1 MKSKTKLLLTIA
13 LIAPI
18 LCGCL
23 KVNPGVSSELNS
35 TSEFLS
41 SENTTTSEKSYSS
54 FSSELSSTTISSNTS
69 QDKSSS
75 QMTSSSSS
83 SYSSEVTSSNFS
95 SVSSET
101 TSEATSN
108 TTSNN
113 VSSESSSSSTTS
125 ESTSLSTI
133 ISSIFS
139 SDIPSSEFSSIST
152 SESLSNTSSYD
163 TTNEQNTSSMST
175 SINSTTNSSLEN
187 ISSEEES
194 LESNFESSL
203 EDISSSSEFTSEI
216 SSTTISS
223 NSSEEE
229 LSSEMT
235 SSSSSN
241 YSSEV
246 ISSNSSSVSSETTSE
261 ATSNTTSNNVSSE
274 SSSSS
279 TTSEINSSSIL
290 IDEEETIILNSNN
303 KPTTSNSLSSVSK
316 TIEDKTFIYQR
327 AKNASGHVFLG
338 KTGSITN
345 SESSPLGEILSFTI
359 NYDVIT
365 NSNVKLQNT
374 NGFGYL
380 KYRVSNNYI
389 DNVNDYSVDI
399 KTIGR
404 DYTVSFEGDYP
415 SYLSFYTPRE
425 VVINSLSITYKDVE
439 YARDNGNFDIQVFA
453 TNDIHGQVKETT
465 SYPGLSKLTS
475 KMKSVASTK
484 DQYNI
489 FLDQGDIYQGTAE
502 AGLANGLNMDDFLVQ
517 NGYESV
523 VLGNHEF
530 DWGEQKLIDHDN
542 YLDTTIL
549 ANNIRYSSNGQ
560 SPSYCEPYKLISRN
574 GVKIGIIG
582 SIGNVYSS
590 ISSSKV
596 KGIYFLY
603 GDNLTEQIKKD
614 SQTLKDMGA
623 EFIILS
629 LHDGENSTSNG
640 TSSLSYYDVQALSG
654 TYVDLVLEGHSHQ
667 SYSFYDS
674 KGVWHI
680 QNRGNG
686 ASFSV
691 ATLNCTYNA
700 LSDDYEVSMS
710 TSSSAVTRYSSF
722 SSEDEVMS
730 EVDSWYEE
738 YVYGS
743 IQSEVVGRS
752 VPYMRSSII
761 KSTLSK
767 LYYEIGI
774 ELVGENNTYTPVLG
788 GGFISTRTPYN
799 LSAGTVKYGDIYAL
813 LPFENDIVLCSIKGT
828 YLLSKFINST
838 NSNYYVYSMI
848 DASEVNS
855 DETYYIITDSYSSDY
870 KSNNLT
876 VVKNLTLEYGVGYA
890 RDLFA
895 EYLKDNYL

>member
-1 MKSKTKLLLTIA
+1 MKSKTKLFLTIA
-13 LIAPI
+13 FIAPI

-23 KVNPGVSSELNS
+23 KVNPGVSSESNT

-41 SENTTTSEKSYSS
+41 SENTITNESSYSS
-54 FSSELSSTTISSNTS
+54 FSSELSSTTISSNS
-69 QDKSSS
+69 SEEESSS
-75 QMTSSSSS
+75 EMTSSNSS
-83 SYSSEVTSSNFS
+83 TI
-95 SVSSET
+95 SSET
-101 TSEATSN
+101 TSEVIGD

-113 VSSESSSSSTTS
+113 VSSESSSSSITS

-152 SESLSNTSSYD
+152 SESLSNTSSYEA
-163 TTNEQNTSSMST
+163 TSEQNTSSMST
-175 SINSTTNSSLEN
+175 SINSTIN
-187 ISSEEES
+187 
-194 LESNFESSL
+194 
-203 EDISSSSEFTSEI
+203 SSSEDII
-216 SSTTISS
+216 S
-223 NSSEEE
+223 
-229 LSSEMT
+229 
-235 SSSSSN
+235 
-241 YSSEV
+241 
-246 ISSNSSSVSSETTSE
+246 SSETTSE
-261 ATSNTTSNNVSSE
+261 M
-274 SSSSS
+274 
-279 TTSEINSSSIL
+279 NSSSIL
-290 IDEEETIILNSNN
+290 IDEEETLNLNSNN

-365 NSNVKLQNT
+365 NSNVKAQNT

-389 DNVNDYSVDI
+389 DNVNDYSIDI

-404 DYTVSFEGDYP
+404 DYTVSFGSDYP

-425 VVINSLSITYKDVE
+425 VVINSLSITYKDVAYE
-439 YARDNGNFDIQVFA
+439 RVDEDFDIQVFA
-453 TNDIHGQVKETT
+453 TNDIHGQVKETS

-489 FLDQGDIYQGTAE
+489 FMDQGDIYQGTAE
-502 AGLANGLNMDDFLVQ
+502 AGLSNGLNMDDFLVQ

-560 SPSYCEPYKLISRN
+560 SPSYCKPYKLISRN

-629 LHDGENSTSNG
+629 LHDGEYSTSNG
-640 TSSLSYYDVQALSG
+640 TSSLSYYDVQELSG

-667 SYSFYDS
+667 NYSFYDS

-680 QNRGNG
+680 QNGGNG
-686 ASFSV
+686 SSFSV
-691 ATLNCTYNA
+691 ATLNCTYNS
-700 LSDDYEVSMS
+700 LSNDYEVSMS
-710 TSSSAVTRYSSF
+710 TSSSAVQRYNTF
-722 SSEDEVMS
+722 FSEDEVMS

-752 VPYMRSSII
+752 VPYMNSSKI

-838 NSNYYVYSMI
+838 NSNYYIYSMI

-855 DETYYIITDSYSSDY
+855 SETYYVITDSYSSDY

-895 EYLKDNYL
+895 QYLRDNYL

>member
-13 LIAPI
+13 FIAPI

-23 KVNPGVSSELNS
+23 KVNPGVSSESNT
-35 TSEFLS
+35 TSEFLF
-41 SENTTTSEKSYSS
+41 SENTITNESSYSS
-54 FSSELSSTTISSNTS
+54 FSSELSSTTISSNFS
-69 QDKSSS
+69 EEESSS
-75 QMTSSSSS
+75 EMTSSNSS
-83 SYSSEVTSSNFS
+83 TI
-95 SVSSET
+95 SSET
-101 TSEATSN
+101 TSEVTGD

-113 VSSESSSSSTTS
+113 VSSESSSSSITS

-163 TTNEQNTSSMST
+163 TTSEQNTSSMST
-175 SINSTTNSSLEN
+175 SINSTINSS
-187 ISSEEES
+187 S
-194 LESNFESSL
+194 
-203 EDISSSSEFTSEI
+203 EDIISSSEFTSEL

-235 SSSSSN
+235 SS
-241 YSSEV
+241 
-246 ISSNSSSVSSETTSE
+246 NSSSVSSETTSE
-261 ATSNTTSNNVSSE
+261 M
-274 SSSSS
+274 
-279 TTSEINSSSIL
+279 NSSSIL
-290 IDEEETIILNSNN
+290 IDEEETINLNSNN

-365 NSNVKLQNT
+365 NSNVKAQNT

-439 YARDNGNFDIQVFA
+439 YARDNGSFDIQVFA

-603 GDNLTEQIKKD
+603 GNNLTEQIKKD

-629 LHDGENSTSNG
+629 LHDGEYSTSNG
-640 TSSLSYYDVQALSG
+640 VSSLSYYDVQALSG

-667 SYSFYDS
+667 NYSFYDS

-680 QNRGNG
+680 QNGGNG

-691 ATLNCTYNA
+691 ATLNCTYNS
-700 LSDDYEVSMS
+700 LSDDYEVSMN

-752 VPYMRSSII
+752 VPYMSSSKI

-799 LSAGTVKYGDIYAL
+799 LSAGTIKYGDIYAL

-838 NSNYYVYSMI
+838 NSNYYIYSMI

-855 DETYYIITDSYSSDY
+855 SETYYVITDSYSSDY

-895 EYLKDNYL
+895 QYLKDNYL

>member
-1 MKSKTKLLLTIA
+1 MKSKAKLLLTIA
-13 LIAPI
+13 FIAPI

-23 KVNPGVSSELNS
+23 KVNPGVSSESNT

-41 SENTTTSEKSYSS
+41 SENTITNESSYSS
-54 FSSELSSTTISSNTS
+54 FSSELSSTTISSNS
-69 QDKSSS
+69 SEEESSS
-75 QMTSSSSS
+75 EMTSSNSS
-83 SYSSEVTSSNFS
+83 TI
-95 SVSSET
+95 SSET
-101 TSEATSN
+101 TSEVIGD

-113 VSSESSSSSTTS
+113 VSSESSSSSITS

-152 SESLSNTSSYD
+152 SESLSNTSSYE
-163 TTNEQNTSSMST
+163 TTSEQNTSSMST
-175 SINSTTNSSLEN
+175 SINSTIN
-187 ISSEEES
+187 
-194 LESNFESSL
+194 
-203 EDISSSSEFTSEI
+203 SSSEDII
-216 SSTTISS
+216 S
-223 NSSEEE
+223 
-229 LSSEMT
+229 
-235 SSSSSN
+235 
-241 YSSEV
+241 
-246 ISSNSSSVSSETTSE
+246 SSETTSE
-261 ATSNTTSNNVSSE
+261 M
-274 SSSSS
+274 
-279 TTSEINSSSIL
+279 NSSSIL
-290 IDEEETIILNSNN
+290 IDEEETINLNSNN
-303 KPTTSNSLSSVSK
+303 KPTTSNSLSSISK

-365 NSNVKLQNT
+365 NSNVKAQNT

-389 DNVNDYSVDI
+389 DKVNDYSIDI
-399 KTIGR
+399 KIIGR
-404 DYTVSFEGDYP
+404 DYTVSFGSDYP
-415 SYLSFYTPRE
+415 SYLSFYTPRV
-425 VVINSLSITYKDVE
+425 VVINSLSITYKDVAYE
-439 YARDNGNFDIQVFA
+439 RVDGDFDIQVFA
-453 TNDIHGQVKETT
+453 TNDIHGQVKETS

-489 FLDQGDIYQGTAE
+489 FMDQGDIYQGTAE

-560 SPSYCEPYKLISRN
+560 SPSYCKPYKLISRN

-629 LHDGENSTSNG
+629 LHDGEYSTSNG
-640 TSSLSYYDVQALSG
+640 TSSLSYYDVQELSG

-667 SYSFYDS
+667 NYSFYDS

-680 QNRGNG
+680 QNGGNG
-686 ASFSV
+686 SSFSV
-691 ATLNCTYNA
+691 ATLNCTYNS
-700 LSDDYEVSMS
+700 LSNDYEVSMS
-710 TSSSAVTRYSSF
+710 TSSSAVQRYNTF

-752 VPYMRSSII
+752 VPYMNSSKI

-838 NSNYYVYSMI
+838 NRNYYIYSMI

-855 DETYYIITDSYSSDY
+855 SETYYVITDSYSSDY

-895 EYLKDNYL
+895 QYLRDNYL